1 MTCLKPPLSKLW
13 LTFTPTPRLELQCSV
28 GIPLVH
34 SYFLRSS
41 VSLEG
46 LTVPTHLHASSSCHS
61 PFKKGIC
68 FEQVQESLNCLVP
81 VVFVTDNRSA
91 LEFQT
96 EITGPRYCVGD
107 HLLWSSSDTRWPLNK
122 LGQSL
127 SPEFHRSPLPA
138 HPRCICRDIKYRVQ

>member
-1 MTCLKPPLSKLW
+1 MTRLKTPLSKLW
-13 LTFTPTPRLELQCSV
+13 LTFTIPRLLELQCSV

-34 SYFLRSS
+34 FYLLRSS

-46 LTVPTHLHASSSCHS
+46 FTLPTHLHASSSCHS

-81 VVFVTDNRSA
+81 VVFDTDNRSA
-91 LEFQT
+91 PEIQT
-96 EITGPRYCVGD
+96 QITGPRYCVGD
-107 HLLWSSSDTRWPLNK
+107 HLLWSTSDTRWPLNK
-122 LGQSL
+122 FGQSL

-138 HPRCICRDIKYRVQ
+138 LSSVHLQGH